1 MEDPS
6 SQQLRQPVVLAAGD
20 EYLPAPDA
28 VQYKLLPSGV
38 QLGKHIV
45 QQQHRILPGV
55 LLKDF
60 PGRQLQGES
69 RRPGLAL

>member
-28 VQYKLLPSGV
+28 VQYKLLPPGV
-38 QLGKHIV
+38 QLRKHIV

-55 LLKDF
+55 LLKDL

>member
-6 SQQLRQPVVLAAGD
+6 SQQLRQPVILAAGD

-28 VQYKLLPSGV
+28 VQYKLLPPGV
-38 QLGKHIV
+38 QLREHIV

-55 LLKDF
+55 LLKDL
-60 PGRQLQGES
+60 PGSQLQTQ
-69 RRPGLAL
+69 RRRAGLSL